1 MTHESPE
8 FTISGKI
15 GNVLRRPLASF
26 MGVVALLASGCG
38 SPSLDAKP
46 APATVT
52 VTATERPS
60 QTTETPQPTQTVR
73 VTETVTQSPSSSEP
87 TSRPTKTT
95 PKEGDIVT
103 IGGQFTCA
111 DGEKF
116 VGAWV
121 ERASEKILKSDWVQ
135 TTPTSNQS
143 VVDIKNLPVVI
154 GDKIKFSVGCGGT
167 GENWRTASYTG
178 FTKFT
183 KEDLTDEGLDVTCS
197 PNGNNGRCEVKKK

>member
-1 MTHESPE
+1 MAHESLKS
-8 FTISGKI
+8 TIDKKI
-15 GNVLRRPLASF
+15 GNVLRRVPATAIGALT
-26 MGVVALLASGCG
+26 LLASGCG
-38 SPSLDAKP
+38 SPGLDVKP

-52 VTATERPS
+52 VTATDRPS

-73 VTETVTQSPSSSEP
+73 VTETVTQAPSPSEP

-103 IGGQFTCA
+103 IGGQITCA
-111 DGEKF
+111 NGKEF

-121 ERASEKILKSDWVQ
+121 ERANEETLESGWVK
-135 TTPTSNQS
+135 TAPTSDRS

-167 GENWRTASYTG
+167 KKDWDAVGYTPNYRVA
-178 FTKFT
+178 TDH
-183 KEDLTDEGLDVTCS
+183 DLGVTCES
-197 PNGNNGRCEVKKK
+197 KDGDKNGWCEVKEK

>member
-1 MTHESPE
+1 MGYKSPE
-8 FTISGKI
+8 FTISEKI
-15 GNVLRRPLASF
+15 GNILCRPLASF

-38 SPSLDAKP
+38 SPGLDAKP

-60 QTTETPQPTQTVR
+60 QTTEAPRATQTVR
-73 VTETVTQSPSSSEP
+73 VTETVTPSPSEP

-103 IGGQFTCA
+103 VGGQITCA
-111 DGEKF
+111 NGEEF

-121 ERASEKILKSDWVQ
+121 ERTNGKIKSDWVE

-143 VVDIKNLPVVI
+143 VVDAKDMVGVI
-154 GDKIKFSVGCGGT
+154 GEKIKVSVGCGGT
-167 GENWRTASYTG
+167 KKDWGTVSYSG

-183 KEDLTDEGLDVTCS
+183 GKDLDITCY
-197 PNGNNGRCEVKKK
+197 PNGNNGWCEVKEK

>member
-15 GNVLRRPLASF
+15 GNVLRRPLASL
-26 MGVVALLASGCG
+26 MGVVALFASGCG
-38 SPSLDAKP
+38 LSGLDAKP

-52 VTATERPS
+52 VTTTNRHP
-60 QTTETPQPTQTVR
+60 QTTETPRATQTVR
-73 VTETVTQSPSSSEP
+73 VTETVTPSPSEP
-87 TSRPTKTT
+87 TSRPTETM

-103 IGGQFTCA
+103 VGGQITCA

-121 ERASEKILKSDWVQ
+121 ERANEETLESGWVK
-135 TTPTSNQS
+135 TAPTSDQS

-167 GENWRTASYTG
+167 GENWRTVSNAS

-183 KEDLTDEGLDVTCS
+183 KEDLTDEGLDVTCY
-197 PNGNNGRCEVKKK
+197 PNGNNGWCEVKEK

>member
-1 MTHESPE
+1 MAHESLKS
-8 FTISGKI
+8 TISEKI

-60 QTTETPQPTQTVR
+60 QTPETPQPTQTVR
-73 VTETVTQSPSSSEP
+73 VTETVTQSPPSSEP

-103 IGGQFTCA
+103 VGGKITCTN
-111 DGEKF
+111 GKEF
-116 VGAWV
+116 VGAWA
-121 ERASEKILKSDWVQ
+121 ERTGKIKSDWVE
-135 TTPTSNQS
+135 TNPTSDQS
-143 VVDIKNLPVVI
+143 VVDTKDMVGVI
-154 GDKIKFSVGCGGT
+154 GEKIKVSVGCGGT
-167 GENWRTASYTG
+167 KKDWGTVSYSG

-183 KEDLTDEGLDVTCS
+183 GKDLDITCY
-197 PNGNNGRCEVKKK
+197 PNGNNGWCEVKEK

>member
-1 MTHESPE
+1 MTHESPKS
-8 FTISGKI
+8 TISEKI
-15 GNVLRRPLASF
+15 GNVLRRPLASL

-38 SPSLDAKP
+38 SPSLDAKS

-60 QTTETPQPTQTVR
+60 QTPEAPQPTQTVR
-73 VTETVTQSPSSSEP
+73 VTETVTPSPSEP

-103 IGGQFTCA
+103 IGGQITCA
-111 DGEKF
+111 NGKEF

-121 ERASEKILKSDWVQ
+121 ERTNEETLKSDWVK
-135 TTPTSNQS
+135 TTPTSDRS

-167 GENWRTASYTG
+167 KKDWDTASYSG

-183 KEDLTDEGLDVTCS
+183 GKDLDITCY
-197 PNGNNGRCEVKKK
+197 PNGKNGWCEVKEK

>member
-1 MTHESPE
+1 MTRKSPE
-8 FTISGKI
+8 STISERL
-15 GNVLRRPLASF
+15 GNVLRRPLASL
-26 MGVVALLASGCG
+26 MGVVALFASGCG
-38 SPSLDAKP
+38 LSGLDAKP

-52 VTATERPS
+52 VTTTNRHP
-60 QTTETPQPTQTVR
+60 QTTETPRATQTVR
-73 VTETVTQSPSSSEP
+73 VTETVTPSPSEP

-103 IGGQFTCA
+103 VGGQITCA
-111 DGEKF
+111 NGNEF

-121 ERASEKILKSDWVQ
+121 ERANEETLESGWVK
-135 TTPTSNQS
+135 TTPTSDRS

>member
-1 MTHESPE
+1 MAHESLKS
-8 FTISGKI
+8 TISEKI

-60 QTTETPQPTQTVR
+60 QTPETPQPTQTVR
-73 VTETVTQSPSSSEP
+73 VTETVTQSPPSSEP

-103 IGGQFTCA
+103 VGGKITCTN
-111 DGEKF
+111 GKEF
-116 VGAWV
+116 VGAWA
-121 ERASEKILKSDWVQ
+121 ERTGKIKSDWVE

-143 VVDIKNLPVVI
+143 VVDAKDMVGVI
-154 GDKIKFSVGCGGT
+154 GEKIKVSVGCGGT
-167 GENWRTASYTG
+167 KKDWGTVSYSG

-183 KEDLTDEGLDVTCS
+183 GKDLDITCY
-197 PNGNNGRCEVKKK
+197 PNGNNGWCEVKEK

>member
-8 FTISGKI
+8 STISGKI

-26 MGVVALLASGCG
+26 MGVVALFASGCG
-38 SPSLDAKP
+38 LSGLDAKP

-52 VTATERPS
+52 VTTTNRHP
-60 QTTETPQPTQTVR
+60 QTTETPRATQTVR
-73 VTETVTQSPSSSEP
+73 VTETVTPSPSEP

-103 IGGQFTCA
+103 IGGKITCA
-111 DGEKF
+111 NGNEF

-121 ERASEKILKSDWVQ
+121 ERANEETLESGWVK
-135 TTPTSNQS
+135 TTPTSDQS
-143 VVDIKNLPVVI
+143 VVDTKDMVGVI
-154 GDKIKFSVGCGGT
+154 GEKIKVSVGCGGT
-167 GENWRTASYTG
+167 KKDWGTVSYSG

-183 KEDLTDEGLDVTCS
+183 GKDLDITCY
-197 PNGNNGRCEVKKK
+197 PNGNNGWCEVKEK

>member
-1 MTHESPE
+1 MTRKSPE
-8 FTISGKI
+8 STISGKI
-15 GNVLRRPLASF
+15 GNVLRRAP
-26 MGVVALLASGCG
+26 VAAIGALTLLASGCG

-73 VTETVTQSPSSSEP
+73 VTETVTPSPSEP

-103 IGGQFTCA
+103 VGGQFTCA
-111 DGEKF
+111 NGDKF
-116 VGAWV
+116 VSAWA
-121 ERASEKILKSDWVQ
+121 ERASEEILKSDWVQ
-135 TTPTSNQS
+135 TTPTSDQS

-154 GDKIKFSVGCGGT
+154 GEKIKVSVGCGGT
-167 GENWRTASYTG
+167 KKDWGTVSYSG

-183 KEDLTDEGLDVTCS
+183 GKDLDITCY
-197 PNGNNGRCEVKKK
+197 PNGNNGWCEVKEK